1 MKKIIIAFLLF
12 GITIP
17 LFSATLDKELD
28 KYWGAKRKIV
38 VIQKKE
44 FTKADKFDLILFGG
58 IVPNDAFYNSIPVGM
73 RFDWFM
79 NEFLSFGLSG
89 SYHFNSETGA
99 IKVLKELGTNT
110 KFMEQVIWDASLSAS
125 YSFIYGKSAMSK
137 TTLAYFDMYALV
149 FGSIY
154 GTEYYEGDSFSTTSS
169 SIRFGGGFGL
179 GMRFFLTQNISFRI
193 EGRQNFFVR
202 TPSDAQG
209 GGGIGGVQ
217 KPLELS
223 LGIGWLF

>member
-12 GITIP
+12 GISIP
-17 LFSATLDKELD
+17 LFSATLDEEVD

-44 FTKADKFDLILFGG
+44 FTKAEKFDVILFGG
-58 IVPNDAFYNSIPVGM
+58 MVPNDAFYNSFPVGL

-89 SYHFNSETGA
+89 AYHFNSDAGA
-99 IKVLKELGTNT
+99 VKVLKELGTNT
-110 KFMEQVIWDASLSAS
+110 KFMEQVNWDVSLSAS

-137 TTLAYFDMYALV
+137 TTLAYFDMYALAFAAV
-149 FGSIY
+149 Y
-154 GTEYYEGDSFSTTSS
+154 GTEYYEGDNFDETAS
-169 SIRFGGGFGL
+169 SIRFGGGLGL
-179 GMRFFLTQNISFRI
+179 GMRFYLTQNISFRI
-193 EGRQNFFVR
+193 EGRQNFFAR
-202 TPSDAQG
+202 TPSEAVG
-209 GGGIGGVQ
+209 GGTGGVQ